1 VITPRK
7 DTEVTLMPIVVLAAL
22 YLYTEVTLMSNV
34 VSLPWEGRNAMG
46 QVLGSK
52 VVNQVL
58 AIRLVQ

>member
-1 VITPRK
+1 
-7 DTEVTLMPIVVLAAL
+7 MPIVVLAAL

-46 QVLGSK
+46 QVLRSK